1 MPVQKEEYN
10 TAHPN
15 IKARVRPHNAESEAA
30 ILGCVLL
37 DEEAAVRILNELKE
51 TDFFSKAH
59 AAIFTAMQGIYA
71 RNVPVDFV
79 TLVEEL
85 ESLGL
90 MQAAG
95 GVEYITRLTGVVPS
109 AANYKYYL
117 DIIKK
122 NATLRKLIDAGEK
135 IIDCA
140 YTGDP
145 EDNAVTLAEREI
157 YAIAEKGDTGSFVPI
172 STATGEVIDR
182 LEELCRDPKATR
194 GITTGFASLNRLL
207 NGLQRSDLI
216 LLAARPGQGKTS
228 IGMNIIQHAALSRE
242 RKSPTGKV
250 DPYVCA
256 VFSLEMPY
264 TQLAKR
270 MLCSE
275 ALVDMSKCNAGDL
288 TAAEWK
294 RLMDAKAR
302 LDKAKIH
309 IYDSSAMTPMEIVSR
324 CRRLKREQGL
334 DLIMIDYLQLMTMG
348 GRVESRQQEISTITR
363 MMKIA
368 ARELDVPILLLS
380 QMSRAIEQRKGR
392 PQMSDLRESGAIE
405 QDADIIMFI
414 YREHDVT
421 EPNVTEEEKNKVELI
436 IAKHRN
442 GSQGTI
448 NLRWDGPH
456 VRFVDIDNSRDDDHA
471 PVRDGTFVIDNDFP
485 PPPAEDFAADAVPL
499 DDYTPDDADDGHAV
513 SEQTAEEIL
522 KVDPNDTS
530 DIF

>member
-1 MPVQKEEYN
+1 MPKEEIN
-10 TAHPN
+10 KNHPN
-15 IKARVRPHNAESEAA
+15 LKARVRPHNADAEAA
-30 ILGCVLL
+30 VLGCVLL
-37 DEEAAVRILNELKE
+37 DEEASVRILSELKQS
-51 TDFFSKAH
+51 DFFSKAH
-59 AAIFTAMQGIYA
+59 GVIFDAMCGIYA
-71 RNVPVDFV
+71 RNVPIDFV

-85 ESLGL
+85 ESLGTTE
-90 MQAAG
+90 AAG
-95 GVEYITRLTGVVPS
+95 GVSYVTKLTGVVPS

-117 DIIKK
+117 EIIKK

-140 YTGDP
+140 FTGDP
-145 EDNAVTLAEREI
+145 DNEAVTLAEREI
-157 YAIAEKGDTGSFVPI
+157 YAIAEKGDSGSFVPI
-172 STATGEVIDR
+172 SKATSEVIDK

-194 GITTGFASLNRLL
+194 GITTGFASLNRIL

-228 IGMNIIQHAALSRE
+228 IGMNIIQHAALSHE
-242 RKSPTGKV
+242 RKSPTGKPE
-250 DPYVCA
+250 PYSCA

-270 MLCSE
+270 MICSE
-275 ALVDMSKCNAGDL
+275 ALVDMSKCNAGNL
-288 TAAEWK
+288 SPAEWK
-294 RLMDAKAR
+294 RIMDAKAR

-334 DLIMIDYLQLMTMG
+334 DLVMIDYLQLMTMG
-348 GRVESRQQEISTITR
+348 GRVESRQQEISSITR

-414 YREHDVT
+414 YREHDAN
-421 EPNVTEEEKNKVELI
+421 EPNISDEEKNKVELI

-442 GSQGTI
+442 GSLGTI
-448 NLRWDGPH
+448 DLRWEGPY
-456 VRFVDIDNSRDDDHA
+456 VRFVDVDKSHDEGAA
-471 PVRDGTFVIDNDFP
+471 PNREGTFIVDNQADFDP
-485 PPPAEDFAADAVPL
+485 DTAVPL
-499 DDYTPDDADDGHAV
+499 EEAAAADDDGHEV
-513 SEQTAEEIL
+513 REQTAEEIL
-522 KVDPNDTS
+522 RVDPNDDS
-530 DIF
+530 DIFS

>member
-1 MPVQKEEYN
+1 MPKQKEEFN
-10 TAHPN
+10 PNHPN
-15 IKARVRPHNAESEAA
+15 LKARIRPHNTEAEAA
-30 ILGCVLL
+30 VLGCVLL
-37 DEEAAVRILNELKE
+37 DEEASVRILSELKE
-51 TDFFSKAH
+51 ADFFSKAH
-59 AAIFTAMQGIYA
+59 KVIFDAMCNIYA
-71 RNVPVDFV
+71 RNVPIDFV
-79 TLVEEL
+79 TLIEEL
-85 ESLGL
+85 ESQGTTE
-90 MQAAG
+90 AAG

-109 AANYKYYL
+109 AANHKYYL
-117 DIIKK
+117 EIIKK
-122 NATLRKLIDAGEK
+122 NATLRRLIDASEK
-135 IIDCA
+135 IIACA

-145 EDNAVTLAEREI
+145 DNEAVSLAEREI
-157 YAIAEKGDTGSFVPI
+157 YAIAEKGDSGSFVPI
-172 STATGEVIDR
+172 ARATSEVIDK
-182 LEELCRDPKATR
+182 LEQLCRDPKATR

-250 DPYVCA
+250 DPYSCA

-270 MLCSE
+270 MICSE
-275 ALVDMSKCNAGDL
+275 ALVDMTRCNAGDL

-294 RLMDAKAR
+294 RIMDAKAR

-309 IYDSSAMTPMEIVSR
+309 IYDSSNMTPMEIVSR

-334 DLIMIDYLQLMTMG
+334 DLVMIDYLQLMTMG

-414 YREHDVT
+414 YREHDNN
-421 EPNVTEEEKNKVELI
+421 EPNITEEERNKVELI

-448 NLRWDGPH
+448 NLRWEGPY
-456 VRFVDIDNSRDDDHA
+456 VRFVDVDRTHSEESA
-471 PVRDGTFVIDNDFP
+471 PAHDGTFTVDNAVSDDFDP
-485 PPPAEDFAADAVPL
+485 TAAVPL
-499 DDYTPDDADDGHAV
+499 DDYTPPPDDDGHDL
-513 SEQTAEEIL
+513 SEQSAEEIL